1 MNRKKDSITEWKTQ
15 RALKQYN
22 KHQVLAALKTIILE
36 MEEFKAHLV
45 EADVCRAH
53 DDIEESD
60 ELDFIQ

>member
-1 MNRKKDSITEWKTQ
+1 MNKKDSIAERKTQ
-15 RALKQYN
+15 RAFKQYN

-45 EADVCRAH
+45 EAECRAH
-53 DDIEESD
+53 DDDIQESN